1 VEEKR
6 VIFSFWSFVA
16 IGVTIGVAS
25 GIPIGVFGALG
36 ALWEADVVGAILT
49 IPTVIFFNALGFG
62 VSAVIGFIPY
72 KWLAKKF
79 YKLGVMSGEF
89 SEPAEPGDVSFA
101 DSPNK

>member
-1 VEEKR
+1 
-6 VIFSFWSFVA
+6 
-16 IGVTIGVAS
+16 
-25 GIPIGVFGALG
+25 
-36 ALWEADVVGAILT
+36 
-49 IPTVIFFNALGFG
+49 VIFFNALGFG

-89 SEPAEPGDVSFA
+89 SEPSEPGDVSFA